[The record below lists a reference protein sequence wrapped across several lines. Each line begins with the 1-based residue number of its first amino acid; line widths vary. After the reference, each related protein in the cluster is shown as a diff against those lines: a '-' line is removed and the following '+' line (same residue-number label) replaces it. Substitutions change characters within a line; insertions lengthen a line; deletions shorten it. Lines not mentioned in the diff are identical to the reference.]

1 MVRQEAIAPADSFE
15 AFLPPGR
22 YEYSVRAFR
31 SGRAAAAATGTVE
44 VERFSP
50 ELLPSAPAT
59 LVGQGGQAGAAGV
72 GSSEA
77 TASPADSP
85 AGERRLATLGWPY
98 LLLIMLFCAE
108 WIIRRRI
115 GLR

>member
-1 MVRQEAIAPADSFE
+1 M
-15 AFLPPGR
+15 
-22 YEYSVRAFR
+22 
-31 SGRAAAAATGTVE
+31 
-44 VERFSP
+44 ERFSP

-59 LVGQGGQAGAAGV
+59 LVGQGGQAGAAGAA
-72 GSSEA
+72 GAGGSEA
-77 TASPADSP
+77 TASQADSP